1 MGLLP
6 KSYSFRNQKKMDSST
21 ITSGPSFE
29 NMLLRVIQIKGF
41 NSKRMVLFT
50 MTLSS
55 LNNYIQYSF
64 WNWYEAMTKRPK
76 YLAAQSWTIYQYL
89 VKQKHNL

>member
-1 MGLLP
+1 
-6 KSYSFRNQKKMDSST
+6 MDSST

-64 WNWYEAMTKRPK
+64 
-76 YLAAQSWTIYQYL
+76 
-89 VKQKHNL
+89 